1 MSNSFQIILT
11 RKNLDC
17 AHDDEI
23 NVKVNS
29 YDEFAV
35 RYTDKDSGKSRFD
48 MTFDWD
54 ELLEYFDSLKH
65 MLSLDIAPFADV
77 QIQVPG
83 FPVIALT
90 PYLFAQNETH
100 EIFVDIVERYVNQL
114 SIKPKYVAPEDE
126 YDCCPCR
133 GY

>member
-17 AHDDEI
+17 THDDEI

-114 SIKPKYVAPEDE
+114 SIKPKYVSPEDE
-126 YDCCPCR
+126 YDCCPSR